1 MAGQNLLDRF
11 TRQSGS
17 TAVSGFFIGVVAG
30 LFLKEAVQRLKDRA
44 RRTQTHLD
52 HERTVVYDE
61 NMPEALERREPAPE
75 QGQPRFGG
83 TGAIG
88 FSPAAA
94 AEPKPSDTSEAA
106 PLTDGKWAPPR

>member
-1 MAGQNLLDRF
+1 MLTQHSR
-11 TRQSGS
+11 S
-17 TAVSGFFIGVVAG
+17 AVPAFLIGVVTG

-44 RRTQTHLD
+44 RRTQTHLE

-61 NMPEALERREPAPE
+61 NMPEPLERREPAPE
-75 QGQPRFGG
+75 HGQPRFGG

-94 AEPKPSDTSEAA
+94 AKPKPSDTSEAA
-106 PLTDGKWAPPR
+106 PRTDGDWAPPR